1 VRARVIDGALV
12 VGLALLAGQRG
23 AVAPLEATIAC
34 ALALALAL
42 ARRRVGRA
50 VAALAL
56 VAALAGAFGAR
67 RAIARFEHSY
77 AAARDALGPPSRCE
91 AEATVRTSPVR
102 QGEALRWAAEAER
115 VTCDERVIEGPLSL
129 TLYGGPDELARG
141 DHVALVADL
150 APLHL
155 FANVDLPD
163 PRPTAARKGSVL
175 SGGVV
180 AIEHLAKGRGPGAWV
195 DRARAHVRGRI
206 EATFPPAAAPMARA
220 LVLGETDLDRGDD
233 EAFRQSGLSH
243 LLAVSGTH
251 LVLAVVGVVRALR
264 WLLLRVSSIAARGEL
279 GRTIAPVGATLAFA
293 YADFAG
299 GSGSASRAALMLGF
313 GFGATAM
320 GRRADAT
327 RALGLSLLA
336 FGAFDPL
343 VAFDWSFLLSAAATG
358 GLLALS
364 PPIAEWLRAR
374 LPRVAAPLVPTLSA
388 TLAASAACAPLTSA
402 LAPSL
407 PLAGVLANLAAVPI
421 GEIFAL
427 PLCLLHTLLS
437 FAPLLERA
445 VAWAASGSL
454 LVVRAIAHA
463 ASGPFTALP
472 APSPGPAHALALGL
486 GALSVALARP
496 GRRAPY
502 WALTASA
509 LLAAE
514 VWAIR
519 AGEPRGRLRVT
530 ALDVGQGDSLLV
542 DLPDGRLMVV
552 DGGGMVGSPFDPG
565 LAVLLPTLRERR
577 RPRVD
582 VAVLSHPHPDH
593 FLGLASA
600 LPRLEVGEF
609 WDTGQGEEEGAGP
622 TYAALIAGL
631 RARGVPVVRPDS
643 LCGAPRDFGGATL
656 RVLSPCPS
664 FKPFGSANDNS
675 LVVHI
680 AYGSHAIL
688 LTGDAEHEAE
698 ATLVERFGPSL
709 RADLL
714 KVGHHGSRT
723 STGSALLGAVR
734 PSLALASCGVR
745 NRFGHPHPTTLG
757 RLAAAGVPLAR
768 TDRGGALVW
777 ETDGESVQTRRARG
791 AVR

>member
-1 VRARVIDGALV
+1 MIDGVLV
-12 VGLALLAGQRG
+12 IGLALLAGQRG
-23 AVAPLEATIAC
+23 AVAPFEATIAC
-34 ALALALAL
+34 LGALALAL
-42 ARRRVGRA
+42 ARGRVGRA
-50 VAALAL
+50 AAACAL
-56 VAALAGAFGAR
+56 VAALAGALRAR
-67 RAIARFEHSY
+67 DALARYERSY

-91 AEATVRTSPVR
+91 ADAVVRTSPVR
-102 QGEALRWAAEAER
+102 QGDTLRWTAEAGR
-115 VTCDERVIEGPLSL
+115 LACDERAIEGPLVL
-129 TLYGGPDELARG
+129 TLYGGPEGLARG
-141 DHVALVADL
+141 DRVAVVADL
-150 APLHL
+150 APPHL
-155 FANVDLPD
+155 FANADLPD
-163 PRPTAARKGSVL
+163 PRPAAARKGSVL

-180 AIEHLAKGRGPGAWV
+180 TLEPLAGGRGPGAWV
-195 DRARAHVRGRI
+195 DRARARVRGRI
-206 EATFPPAAAPMARA
+206 EATFPAAAAPMARA
-220 LVLGETDLDRGDD
+220 LVLGETDLDPGDD
-233 EAFRQSGLSH
+233 EAFRRSGLSH

-251 LVLAVVGVVRALR
+251 LVLAVVGALRALR
-264 WLLLRVSSIAARGEL
+264 WLLVRVPTLAARGDL
-279 GRTIAPVGATLAFA
+279 GRALAPAGAALAFA

-299 GSGSASRAALMLGF
+299 GSGSAARAALMLAC
-313 GFGATAM
+313 GFGAVRL
-320 GRRADAT
+320 GRRPDAT

-336 FGAFDPL
+336 FGALDPL

-364 PPIAEWLRAR
+364 PPVAEWLRER
-374 LPRVAAPLVPTLSA
+374 LPALAAPLVPTLSA
-388 TLAASAACAPLTSA
+388 TLAASAACAPLTAA
-402 LAPSL
+402 LSPSV
-407 PLAGVLANLAAVPI
+407 PLAGVLANLVAVPL
-421 GEIFAL
+421 GELFAL
-427 PLCLLHTLLS
+427 PLCLLHALLA
-437 FAPLLERA
+437 FAPPLERA
-445 VAWAASGSL
+445 VAWAAAGSL
-454 LVVRAIAHA
+454 LAVRAVAHA
-463 ASGPFTALP
+463 ASGPLTALP

-486 GALSVALARP
+486 GALGAALARP
-496 GRRAPY
+496 GRRAP
-502 WALTASA
+502 WAALTASA

-514 VWAIR
+514 IYAIR

-542 DLPDGRLMVV
+542 DLPDGRLMAV

-565 LAVLLPTLRERR
+565 LAVLVPTLRERR

-600 LPRLEVGEF
+600 LPRLEVGEL
-609 WDTGQGEEEGAGP
+609 WDTGQGEDEGAGP
-622 TYAALIAGL
+622 AYAALLAGL
-631 RARGVPVVRPDS
+631 RARGVPVVRPDA

-656 RVLSPCPS
+656 RVLSPCPA

-680 AYGSHAIL
+680 AYGRRAVL

-698 ATLVERFGPSL
+698 AALVERFGASL

-723 STGSALLGAVR
+723 STGAALLAAVR

-745 NRFGHPHPTTLG
+745 NRFGHPHPTALA

-777 ETDGESVQTRRARG
+777 ETDGESIRTRRARG